1 MAEIIQNDGTWTF
14 DGDGV
19 RIVPGSDKGVGLLRR
34 TLGEI
39 TVPLEAL
46 AGVAYEPGRRTG
58 RLRLR
63 LRDGADPLLQVTG
76 GKLDDASDPYTL
88 TVETKAAA
96 IAEYFVDEVRN
107 SLLLDSVPTGP
118 VDRYLLPGPSLPMT
132 VGAGDGTASFD
143 GRTVRLEWTWHTD
156 EVKSGSGPT
165 TLALED
171 LHAVEWQPARGLV
184 DGHVRFVSSPNAP
197 RLPAGRDPHAVEL
210 NGFKKDP
217 LMALLASAVVVRMP
231 HPHAPEPEPKAL
243 EAAPAAPVASLTP
256 APAPADDH
264 DALLRRLRE
273 LGDLRESGILTEE
286 EFTFA
291 KQAVLKRL

>member
-1 MAEIIQNDGTWTF
+1 MAEIIQRDGTWTF
-14 DGDGV
+14 DGDGIRV
-19 RIVPGSDKGVGLLRR
+19 VPGSDKGISLLRR
-34 TLGEI
+34 TLGEV
-39 TVPLEAL
+39 TVPLVAL
-46 AGVAYEPGRRTG
+46 AGVAYEPGRKAG

-107 SLLLDSVPTGP
+107 ALLLDSVPTGP
-118 VDRYLLPGPSLPMT
+118 VDRYLLPGPPLPMT
-132 VGAGDGTASFD
+132 VGAGDGTAAFD
-143 GRTVRLEWTWHTD
+143 GRTVRLDWTWHTD
-156 EVKSGSGPT
+156 EVKRNSGPT
-165 TLALED
+165 TVALED
-171 LHAVEWQPARGLV
+171 LHAVEWLPARGLE
-184 DGHVRFVSSPNAP
+184 DGHLRFVVSPNAP

-217 LMALLASAVVVRMP
+217 LMALLASAVVARMP
-231 HPHAPEPEPKAL
+231 HPHAAAPAPEPKTL
-243 EAAPAAPVASLTP
+243 GPAPAAEDP
-256 APAPADDH
+256 

-273 LGDLRESGILTEE
+273 LGELHRSGVLTEE